1 MSVLQTISPSRKIR
15 PPRMVLLGGPK
26 VGKSTFAAGFSKPIF
41 LPVEKEEGIDDVDA
55 EAFPVSSSFDEVIR
69 YANALANEDHEY
81 KTFVIDSASALN
93 PLIVRRAMEIEKVD
107 TEAKLGGGFGRQHD
121 TVLNLWSQL
130 LTTIDAMRDK
140 QMTTIIIGH
149 ITSKRFEDPIN
160 GGYTA
165 TTLIYLSQLQSR
177 FSVGLTRS
185 CSQIGTFTEP
195 PRTLATTRRSTEDW

>member
-93 PLIVRRAMEIEKVD
+93 PLIVRRAWK
-107 TEAKLGGGFGRQHD
+107 
-121 TVLNLWSQL
+121 S
-130 LTTIDAMRDK
+130 
-140 QMTTIIIGH
+140 
-149 ITSKRFEDPIN
+149 
-160 GGYTA
+160 
-165 TTLIYLSQLQSR
+165 
-177 FSVGLTRS
+177 
-185 CSQIGTFTEP
+185 
-195 PRTLATTRRSTEDW
+195 RRSTPKRNLAAVSVVSTTRYSICGRSYLRRLTLCVISR